1 MHFASA
7 LDYTVR
13 FGNQITFIRKI
24 HKKIIQQYQDLANIY
39 MDLGALYNG
48 WSLTEQGLSAAIEQI
63 GQATDSTLTAT
74 TILLN
79 SLEERFGDILRDH
92 QKFSVILQSILQ
104 ARHRLHVE
112 FEQISEKLI
121 LKQAAL
127 QKLES
132 TEHESQRLAAVLAV
146 EGGGPQIPIAR
157 PSGFIAQINA
167 LLDSDPD
174 TTRRITISKTKDAIS
189 QLEVHREES
198 RIGLLALNAKIQQN
212 LDRFQ
217 KQKIRDLQSLG
228 LVLCLTHREFHSRA
242 IVAWK
247 EAKEV
252 VEKI

>member
-1 MHFASA
+1 M
-7 LDYTVR
+7 
-13 FGNQITFIRKI
+13 FIRKI
-24 HKKIIQQYQDLANIY
+24 HKKIVEQYQDLANIY

-48 WSLTEQGLSAAIEQI
+48 WSLTEHGLSSAIEQI

-79 SLEERFGDILRDH
+79 SLDERLGDLLRDH
-92 QKFSVILQSILQ
+92 QKFSVILQSILH

-112 FEQISEKLI
+112 FEQISERLI

-127 QKLES
+127 KKLES
-132 TEHESQRLAAVLAV
+132 SENESQRLAAVLAV

-157 PSGFIAQINA
+157 PSGLMAQINA

-174 TTRRITISKTKDAIS
+174 TTRRITISRTKDAIA
-189 QLEVHREES
+189 QLEIQREES
-198 RIGLLALNAKIQQN
+198 RTSLLALNAKIQQN

-217 KQKIRDLQSLG
+217 KQKIRDIRCMG
-228 LVLCLTHREFHSRA
+228 LVLCLAHREFHSRA

-247 EAKEV
+247 EANDV
-252 VEKI
+252 VEKL